1 MKRMHQEWFD
11 RDYVLR
17 FFGSTDG
24 KARRAYLVFL
34 EEEMGIDRDSEL
46 SGGALVRSHAGWPE
60 SAVDAQTGVE
70 GAG

>member
-1 MKRMHQEWFD
+1 
-11 RDYVLR
+11 
-17 FFGSTDG
+17 
-24 KARRAYLVFL
+24 VFL